1 MRGWLSPALGCVAFL
16 ALTTCSGRSDGPL
29 NVAVIGSA
37 DEIFA
42 TGLRLS
48 EGAQVVR
55 AATGAGLV
63 ALDAQGEIEPALAD
77 RWIVTDDGKSYIFR
91 LREGAWPD
99 GADLSGE
106 SARDAL
112 RRAIRGLAGTSL
124 GLDLAGIDQVR
135 AMAGRVVEIDLKAPM
150 PDFLRLLA
158 QPELALTH
166 RGLQAGPM
174 VINRPKADSKP
185 AHNLAEFV
193 FRPPEMR
200 GLPQQENWQKYV
212 RKVDLEPLG
221 AKAALAAFDRG
232 EVDVVLGGT
241 IGSLPLADPGPLSRG
256 NLRLDNVTGLFGLQV
271 MRERGF
277 LALPQNREA
286 LALALDRPALMAPFN
301 IGGWVSSTRVVP
313 AALAGPGA
321 TERWTGIGIEQRRAV
336 AASRVAAWRA
346 GAGKGQSPKLTMAL
360 GTDLGLITLFN
371 ELSAQL
377 EQVGIDLDRV
387 GPDEA
392 ADLAL
397 VDRVAR
403 YGEPRWFL
411 NQFNCSL
418 RRGLCNSAADAAV
431 QAALAAPD
439 AQGRAADLASAEA
452 ELTAANVY
460 IPIGAPLRWSMVRGN
475 VNGYAANAWAWHP
488 LPDMAT
494 IPR

>member
-1 MRGWLSPALGCVAFL
+1 MRGWISPALGCAALL
-16 ALTTCSGRSDGPL
+16 ALAACSGRSDGPL
-29 NVAVIGSA
+29 NIAIIGNS
-37 DEIFA
+37 DDVFA

-91 LREGAWPD
+91 LREGTWPD

-124 GLDLAGIDQVR
+124 GLDLAAVDQVR
-135 AMAGRVVEIDLKAPM
+135 AMAGRVIEIDLKAPM

-158 QPELALTH
+158 QPELALSH
-166 RGLQAGPM
+166 RGFQAGPM
-174 VINRPKADSKP
+174 VIDRAQGDAKQG
-185 AHNLAEFV
+185 HNSAELA

-221 AKAALAAFDRG
+221 AKAALAAFDQG
-232 EVDVVLGGT
+232 DVDVVLGGT
-241 IGSLPLADPGPLSRG
+241 IGTLPLADPGPLSRG
-256 NLRLDNVTGLFGLQV
+256 NLRLDNVTGLFGLQIT
-271 MRERGF
+271 RKQGF

-286 LALALDRPALMAPFN
+286 LAMAIDRQGLMAPFN
-301 IGGWVSSTRVVP
+301 ISGWVPSTRIVP
-313 AALAGPGA
+313 AAIADPDA
-321 TERWTGIGIEQRRAV
+321 PERWEGLSIDQRRAA
-336 AASRVAAWRA
+336 AASRVGAWRA
-346 GAGKGQSPKLTMAL
+346 SAGKGQAPRLTIAL
-360 GTDLGLITLFN
+360 GTALGLNMLFN

-377 EQVGIDLDRV
+377 EQVGIDLERV
-387 GPDEA
+387 NPDEA
-392 ADLAL
+392 ADLVL
-397 VDRVAR
+397 VDRIAR
-403 YGEPRWFL
+403 YGDPRWFL

-418 RRGLCNSAADAAV
+418 HRGLCNSAADAAV

-439 AQGRAADLASAEA
+439 AQARAGDMARAEA

-460 IPIGAPLRWSMVRGN
+460 IPIGAPLRWSMVRSN